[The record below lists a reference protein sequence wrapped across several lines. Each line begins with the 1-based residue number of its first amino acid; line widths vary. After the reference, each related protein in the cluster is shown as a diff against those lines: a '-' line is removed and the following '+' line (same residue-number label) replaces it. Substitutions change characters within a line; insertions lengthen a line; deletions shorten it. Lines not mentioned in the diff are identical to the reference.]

1 MTSFTTNPNFDR
13 ENSNPKDWAY
23 HLGCLPQKHHIV
35 FTKEDFVS
43 FLKQHNVHV
52 GPNFT
57 ELSKLPKFATIGKL
71 TVADEAGPSAAS
83 VAAPSQVSQSQQQ
96 QQSAVAS
103 APEQSDDK
111 NVVYTSSGEVFR
123 PSRKVRQLPGGGSAQ
138 VTALFGDDAEDEE
151 PVPVAS
157 RRAPAPAAVAPTA
170 PAPADDGFEPLGAAP
185 ARRVA
190 SGNVKAQQ
198 ESHFY
203 DSVGSDKPG
212 VYEGVRNDAVMNNG
226 FRPTRRVR
234 VPGGTGGLSSIS
246 FT

>member
-1 MTSFTTNPNFDR
+1 MTSFTPNPNFDK

-35 FTKEDFVS
+35 FTKEDFVQ

-57 ELSKLPKFATIGKL
+57 ELSKLPKYATIGKL
-71 TVADEAGPSAAS
+71 TVSDEAGPSTSAPVA
-83 VAAPSQVSQSQQQ
+83 AAPSAPL
-96 QQSAVAS
+96 QQSLQPQQPAEPAN
-103 APEQSDDK
+103 D
-111 NVVYTSSGEVFR
+111 NVVYTSSGDVFR

-138 VTALFGDDAEDEE
+138 VTALFGSDADQEE
-151 PVPVAS
+151 PTPVSA
-157 RRAPAPAAVAPTA
+157 RRTAPAPAAPT
-170 PAPADDGFEPLGAAP
+170 PADDGFEPLGAAP

-190 SGNVKAQQ
+190 SGNVSASK

-203 DSVGSDKPG
+203 DDVSAEKAG

-246 FT
+246 FD

>member
-1 MTSFTTNPNFDR
+1 MTSFVPNPNFDK
-13 ENSNPKDWAY
+13 ENSNPKNWAY

-35 FTKEDFVS
+35 FTKEDFVL

-57 ELSKLPKFATIGKL
+57 ELSKLPKYATIGKL
-71 TVADEAGPSAAS
+71 TVSDEAGPSSSSSAAPASAS
-83 VAAPSQVSQSQQQ
+83 VQHSSQAHQHVDNTPAQTDEN
-96 QQSAVAS
+96 A
-103 APEQSDDK
+103 

-138 VTALFGDDAEDEE
+138 VTALFGSGADDEE
-151 PVPVAS
+151 HAPAPT
-157 RRAPAPAAVAPTA
+157 RRAPAPAA
-170 PAPADDGFEPLGAAP
+170 PAPADDGFEPLSAAP

-190 SGNVKAQQ
+190 SGNVAK

-203 DSVGSDKPG
+203 DNVSGEKPG

-246 FT
+246 FD

>member
-1 MTSFTTNPNFDR
+1 MPVAFPT
-13 ENSNPKDWAY
+13 
-23 HLGCLPQKHHIV
+23 GCLPQKHHIV
-35 FTKEDFVS
+35 FTKEDFVV

-57 ELSKLPKFATIGKL
+57 ELAKLPKYATIGKL
-71 TVADEAGPSAAS
+71 TVSDDASPSAAS
-83 VAAPSQVSQSQQQ
+83 AAPATSTASQVLQQPQ
-96 QQSAVAS
+96 QTFEAAV
-103 APEQSDDK
+103 PEQSNEK

-138 VTALFGDDAEDEE
+138 VTALFGSDADQDE
-151 PVPVAS
+151 P
-157 RRAPAPAAVAPTA
+157 APAPARRAAAAAA

-190 SGNVKAQQ
+190 NGNVK
-198 ESHFY
+198 ESHFH
-203 DSVGSDKPG
+203 DHVSSDKPG

-234 VPGGTGGLSSIS
+234 VPGGTGGLSSIA
-246 FT
+246 FD

>member
-1 MTSFTTNPNFDR
+1 M
-13 ENSNPKDWAY
+13 
-23 HLGCLPQKHHIV
+23 
-35 FTKEDFVS
+35 
-43 FLKQHNVHV
+43 FLKQQNIHV
-52 GPNFT
+52 GPGYI
-57 ELSKLPKFATIGKL
+57 ELSKLPKYATIGKL
-71 TVADEAGPSAAS
+71 TTSDDARPSA
-83 VAAPSQVSQSQQQ
+83 VPAADPVP
-96 QQSAVAS
+96 AS
-103 APEQSDDK
+103 APAQASQPQKTSEAEAEDSNNK

-138 VTALFGDDAEDEE
+138 VTALFGGGADDQESA
-151 PVPVAS
+151 PAS
-157 RRAPAPAAVAPTA
+157 ERRIAAPAPV
-170 PAPADDGFEPLGAAP
+170 DNGFEPLGAAS

-190 SGNVKAQQ
+190 SGNIQAKQ

-203 DSVGSDKPG
+203 DDLGSDKPG

>member
-1 MTSFTTNPNFDR
+1 MTSFVPNPNFDK

-23 HLGCLPQKHHIV
+23 HLGCLPQEHHIV
-35 FTKEDFVS
+35 FTKQDFVV

-57 ELSKLPKFATIGKL
+57 ELSKLPKYATIGKL
-71 TVADEAGPSAAS
+71 TVSDGAGPS
-83 VAAPSQVSQSQQQ
+83 
-96 QQSAVAS
+96 SAAS
-103 APEQSDDK
+103 APPVAQQQPSRTQQSLENTPAQTEEDA

-138 VTALFGDDAEDEE
+138 VTALFGSGAEEE
-151 PVPVAS
+151 EQAPTPA
-157 RRAPAPAAVAPTA
+157 RRALTPAPAAAPA
-170 PAPADDGFEPLGAAP
+170 APADDGFEPLGAAP

-190 SGNVKAQQ
+190 SGNIAN
-198 ESHFY
+198 ESHLH
-203 DSVGSDKPG
+203 DHVSGEKPG
-212 VYEGVRNDAVMNNG
+212 VYGGVRNDAVMNNG

-234 VPGGTGGLSSIS
+234 VPGGTGGVSSIS

>member
-1 MTSFTTNPNFDR
+1 M
-13 ENSNPKDWAY
+13 
-23 HLGCLPQKHHIV
+23 PQKHHIV

-57 ELSKLPKFATIGKL
+57 ELAKLPKYATIGKL
-71 TVADEAGPSAAS
+71 TVSDDAGPSAAP
-83 VAAPSQVSQSQQQ
+83 VAAP
-96 QQSAVAS
+96 AAAPAACS
-103 APEQSDDK
+103 APLQASTFEAAAPAPSEPSNEK
-111 NVVYTSSGEVFR
+111 ANVVYTSSGEVFR

-138 VTALFGDDAEDEE
+138 VTALFGSDADYDELA
-151 PVPVAS
+151 PAPA
-157 RRAPAPAAVAPTA
+157 RRAPAA

-190 SGNVKAQQ
+190 SGNVK

-203 DSVGSDKPG
+203 DDVSAEKPG

-234 VPGGTGGLSSIS
+234 VPGGTGGLSSIA
-246 FT
+246 FD

>member
-1 MTSFTTNPNFDR
+1 MLLVACSLSFRNTT
-13 ENSNPKDWAY
+13 
-23 HLGCLPQKHHIV
+23 GCLPQKHHIV
-35 FTKEDFVS
+35 FTKEDFVD

-57 ELSKLPKFATIGKL
+57 ELSKLPKYATIGKL
-71 TVADEAGPSAAS
+71 TISNDAGPSAAP
-83 VAAPSQVSQSQQQ
+83 VAAAAAAAAVSAPSQASQQQ
-96 QQSAVAS
+96 AFDA
-103 APEQSDDK
+103 APEASNAK

-123 PSRKVRQLPGGGSAQ
+123 PSRKVRELPGGGSAQ
-138 VTALFGDDAEDEE
+138 VTALFSGDMDQEE
-151 PVPVAS
+151 PIPV
-157 RRAPAPAAVAPTA
+157 RRAAAPAPA
-170 PAPADDGFEPLGAAP
+170 PAPADNDGFEPLGAAS

-190 SGNVKAQQ
+190 SGNVKAQH

-203 DSVGSDKPG
+203 NDVGSDKPG

>member
-1 MTSFTTNPNFDR
+1 MTSFTPNPNFDK

-35 FTKEDFVS
+35 FTKEDFVL

-52 GPNFT
+52 GPNYT
-57 ELSKLPKFATIGKL
+57 ELSKLPKYATIGKL
-71 TVADEAGPSAAS
+71 NISDEPSS
-83 VAAPSQVSQSQQQ
+83 STINAAPSTPV
-96 QQSAVAS
+96 QQSVQHQEPVDF
-103 APEQSDDK
+103 APADSSD
-111 NVVYTSSGEVFR
+111 NIVYTSSGEVFR

-138 VTALFGDDAEDEE
+138 VSALFGSDALQQSSA
-151 PVPVAS
+151 PAPT
-157 RRAPAPAAVAPTA
+157 RRAPAA
-170 PAPADDGFEPLGAAP
+170 PAPTEDAFEPLGAAP
-185 ARRVA
+185 ARRMG
-190 SGNVKAQQ
+190 SGNVSAAPK

-203 DSVGSDKPG
+203 DDAPNEKAG

-246 FT
+246 FE

>member
-1 MTSFTTNPNFDR
+1 MPLVHTIHFPT
-13 ENSNPKDWAY
+13 
-23 HLGCLPQKHHIV
+23 GCLPQKHHIV
-35 FTKEDFVS
+35 FTKEDFVA

-57 ELSKLPKFATIGKL
+57 ELAKLPKYATIGKL
-71 TVADEAGPSAAS
+71 TVSDDAGPST
-83 VAAPSQVSQSQQQ
+83 AAPAAPATSTASQASQPQQQ
-96 QQSAVAS
+96 AS
-103 APEQSDDK
+103 EAAAPEQS

-138 VTALFGDDAEDEE
+138 VTALFGSDADQDE
-151 PVPVAS
+151 PALAPA
-157 RRAPAPAAVAPTA
+157 RRAPAAPAAPAATA
-170 PAPADDGFEPLGAAP
+170 AAAPADDGFEPLGAAP

-190 SGNVKAQQ
+190 SGNVK

-203 DSVGSDKPG
+203 DDVSSGKPG

-234 VPGGTGGLSSIS
+234 VPGGTGGISSIA
-246 FT
+246 FD

>member
-1 MTSFTTNPNFDR
+1 MTSFTPNPNFDK

-35 FTKEDFVS
+35 FTKEDFVL

-57 ELSKLPKFATIGKL
+57 ELSKLPKYATIGKL
-71 TVADEAGPSAAS
+71 TVSDNAAPSADS
-83 VAAPSQVSQSQQQ
+83 VAASTSAPPQAPQSQQRFEQ
-96 QQSAVAS
+96 IE
-103 APEQSDDK
+103 EQSNDK

-138 VTALFGDDAEDEE
+138 VTALFGSEADQEE
-151 PVPVAS
+151 E
-157 RRAPAPAAVAPTA
+157 APAPVRRAAAPVPAA
-170 PAPADDGFEPLGAAP
+170 PAPVDDGFEPLGAAP
-185 ARRVA
+185 ARRTA
-190 SGNVKAQQ
+190 SGNIAKSQ
-198 ESHFY
+198 ESAFY
-203 DSVGSDKPG
+203 NDVSSDKAG

-234 VPGGTGGLSSIS
+234 VPGGTGGLSSIA
-246 FT
+246 FD